1 MKKLYRITGT
11 AVAALTLAA
20 SAAAFSASQATA
32 QPTPA
37 HRAAAVRA
45 IAPPAPHPMIP
56 AALPA
61 GATGGA
67 GNAALG
73 LSSMKTVGSTNWGG
87 YAVNKSGSKFRS
99 IKATFF
105 VPFLNCAVSPGGANG
120 TYSSDW
126 VGLDGFTSSTVEQD
140 GIEADCDG
148 SNAQYFAWREVF
160 PRDEQPSSIKIHP
173 GDSVTASVRY
183 STSSHK
189 YRMQVTDNT
198 DGQSFTV
205 HQKCAG
211 SACQRNSAE
220 VISEAPTIVIGST
233 DTQASLAD
241 YGAVNFTGI
250 SITNGSGRTGGIK
263 SSHWTRTKI
272 EQLGF
277 NTHGVIAHPTALH
290 GTSFG
295 NYWLGEN

>member
-1 MKKLYRITGT
+1 MNKLYRFTGT

-20 SAAAFSASQATA
+20 SAAAFSASQAIA

-45 IAPPAPHPMIP
+45 IAPPAPHPMVP

-61 GATGGA
+61 GTAGAA

-73 LSSMKTVGSTNWGG
+73 LGSMKTVGSTNWAG
-87 YAVNKSGSKFRS
+87 YAVDKHGGKFRS

-105 VPFLNCAVSPGGANG
+105 VPFLNCAVSPGGTNG

-126 VGLDGFTSSTVEQD
+126 VGLDGFTSNTVEQD
-140 GIEADCDG
+140 GVEADCDG
-148 SNAQYFAWREVF
+148 SRAQYFAWREVF
-160 PRDEQPSSIKIHP
+160 PRDEQPSSIKIHA

-183 STSSHK
+183 SPSTRK

-220 VISEAPTIVIGST
+220 VISEAPTIVIGSK
-233 DTQASLAD
+233 DIQASLAD

-277 NTHGVIAHPTALH
+277 SSHAVIAHPTALH
-290 GTSFG
+290 GASFG
-295 NYWLGEN
+295 NYWLGES